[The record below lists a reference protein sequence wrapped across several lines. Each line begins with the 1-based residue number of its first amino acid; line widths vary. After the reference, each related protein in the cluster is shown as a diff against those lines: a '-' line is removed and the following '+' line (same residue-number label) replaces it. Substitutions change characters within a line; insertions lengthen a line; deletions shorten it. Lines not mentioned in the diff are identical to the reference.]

1 MKKIFSFII
10 ASLVFAN
17 VYGQQ
22 DPIFTKYMFN
32 SLVINPAYAGSE
44 GHLSMGI
51 LHRSQWFGLGGAA
64 APQTQTITVHT
75 PLKNERVG
83 VGGSLIN
90 DAIGATNTFTG
101 NLCYAYRIPM
111 RKWNLS
117 FGLQAG
123 AQYYNFDPSKLSLQT
138 VIDNAFTPYTKV
150 KPNFGG
156 GIYLYK
162 EKKFYAGLG
171 VPHLIEWDLREKV
184 SSAPKDTLAKQ
195 YRHYFFTMGGTI
207 PLNGDALLFKPSLMV
222 RNTGLLSKF
231 NKVAYY
237 KGYLAPT
244 SFDVDLS
251 LMFYQTLWLGA
262 AYRSAL
268 EQFTGTSS
276 FSSVNAWGAYYLKNG
291 MRIGAA
297 YDYPLTTKFGQAAIG
312 SFELFLGYDFD
323 YKVKKVVTPRYF

>member
-1 MKKIFSFII
+1 MKKIFSFIF
-10 ASLVFAN
+10 ASLVMAS

-44 GHLSMGI
+44 GHLSMGL
-51 LHRSQWFGLGGAA
+51 LHRTQWFGLGGAGV
-64 APQTQTITVHT
+64 PQTQTLTLHT
-75 PLKNERVG
+75 PMKNERVG

-101 NLCYAYRIPM
+101 NICYAYRIPM
-111 RKWNLS
+111 KKWTLS
-117 FGLQAG
+117 VGMQGG
-123 AQYYNFDPSKLSLQT
+123 AQYYSFDPTKLTIVSPDDVFVAYNKLR
-138 VIDNAFTPYTKV
+138 
-150 KPNFGG
+150 PNFGG
-156 GIYLYK
+156 GLYLYK
-162 EKKFYAGLG
+162 EKKFYAGVG
-171 VPHLIEWDLREKV
+171 VPHLIEWNLREKTNNT
-184 SSAPKDTLAKQ
+184 PKDTLAKQ

-207 PLNGDALLFKPSLMV
+207 PLNGDALLFKPSLMI
-222 RNTGLLSKF
+222 RNTGLLSRF
-231 NKVAYY
+231 NKLNYY

-262 AYRSAL
+262 AYRSAF

-291 MRIGAA
+291 MRLGLS
-297 YDYPLTTKFGQAAIG
+297 YDYALPTKWQQVSQG

-323 YKVKKVVTPRYF
+323 FKVKKVVGPRYF

>member
-1 MKKIFSFII
+1 MKKIFL
-10 ASLVFAN
+10 LVFVSLFVAKI
-17 VYGQQ
+17 YGQQ
-22 DPIFTKYMFN
+22 DPIFTQYMFN

-51 LHRSQWFGLGGAA
+51 LHRTQWFGLGGAGV
-64 APQTQTITVHT
+64 PQTQTLTVHS

-101 NLCYAYRIPM
+101 NLSYAYRIPM

-117 FGLQAG
+117 IGMQAG
-123 AQYYNFDPSKLSLQT
+123 ARYYNFDPSKLTIKDPSDLSLQ
-138 VIDNAFTPYTKV
+138 AYSKLR
-150 KPNFGG
+150 PNFGG

-184 SSAPKDTLAKQ
+184 SNAPKDTLAKE

-207 PLNGDALLFKPSLMV
+207 PLNGDNLLFKPSVMV
-222 RNTGLLSKF
+222 RNTGLLSRF
-231 NKVAYY
+231 NKLNYY
-237 KGYLAPT
+237 KGFLAPT
-244 SFDVDLS
+244 SYNIDLS

-262 AYRSAL
+262 GYRSAL
-268 EQFTGTSS
+268 EQRTSS
-276 FSSVNAWGAYYLKNG
+276 FAAVTAWGAYYLKNG
-291 MRIGAA
+291 MRIGLS
-297 YDYPLTTKFGQAAIG
+297 YDYALPSKFQQATTG

-323 YKVKKVVTPRYF
+323 FKVKKVVGPRYF